1 MKEWWDEQITRSL
14 PLKRL
19 LLTVPMRRE
28 NATSYKTMKERT
40 KVGQKAGGVRGM
52 HKLKPYA
59 FTGFVGRIE

>member
-1 MKEWWDEQITRSL
+1 MKEWWDEQIRRSL

-52 HKLKPYA
+52 HKSKPYA
-59 FTGFVGRIE
+59 LTGFCGKT